1 MPCSMVEKRSSGWAG
16 RGTDRTDDSTKSF
29 FSHSQGSHV
38 LSQLQNSTPKR
49 RHISYPGDN
58 LRSLAKPGLAVAYI
72 YATVVLMV
80 WQLWPEGHQQIPQ
93 PEEVLEQAV
102 AEEQAKDIARAA
114 VADVTETS
122 DVKAEGRPEVKG
134 STAEVPLP
142 TAAQMTIAQAAIRS
156 QAFIA
161 DVTPRLKG
169 GQSVQSLESLRF
181 DSVGRTFEV
190 LGDHLQASWGWLYQG
205 TSGLVGDQRKQEATS
220 GFVPKSLKGLGASIG
235 WQSLFE
241 LSFATGDKV
250 SSQECSLVRSAQL
263 SKVEADKWKLIAG
276 EAIELQCPKSLAVQW
291 TGALLRLAGGAE
303 VLRIRVMYSMN
314 KQEKQDADPPP
325 APVSLTTLDFDGT
338 FACSVGGD
346 CLGTSGEV
354 DGSPLIDP
362 NRGLWIAME
371 HPRVPELKFASFHFQ
386 LFCHFILSFNEFIY
400 GVTSA

>member
-1 MPCSMVEKRSSGWAG
+1 
-16 RGTDRTDDSTKSF
+16 
-29 FSHSQGSHV
+29 
-38 LSQLQNSTPKR
+38 
-49 RHISYPGDN
+49 
-58 LRSLAKPGLAVAYI
+58 
-72 YATVVLMV
+72 MV

-169 GQSVQSLESLRF
+169 GQFVQSLESLRF

-371 HPRVPELKFASFHFQ
+371 HPRVPELKFASFHFH
-386 LFCHFILSFNEFIY
+386 LFCYFIWSFNEFIY